1 MESLLAYALGFLDF
15 FTAVFG
21 FASAFPFA
29 SPPVFFAA
37 TKGGRAARGLA
48 WGAAELPVSD
58 AVLAAA
64 IGSGFAS
71 GALSAG
77 LGVAFFTFFA
87 ARTSSAV
94 GAGGATGWS
103 PLAITSPLYTQ
114 HLMPITPYVV
124 FASAVP

>member
-1 MESLLAYALGFLDF
+1 MKWLLAYEVLGLRDF

-21 FASAFPFA
+21 FASAFAFA
-29 SPPVFFAA
+29 SPAFFAA
-37 TKGGRAARGLA
+37 TGWGRALG
-48 WGAAELPVSD
+48 
-58 AVLAAA
+58 LAAA
-64 IGSGFAS
+64 GLPASAAALTAATGSGFSSAAI
-71 GALSAG
+71 GAG

-114 HLMPITPYVV
+114 HLMPITP
-124 FASAVP
+124 

>member
-29 SPPVFFAA
+29 SPPAFFAA
-37 TKGGRAARGLA
+37 TKGGRAALGLA
-48 WGAAELPVSD
+48 WGAAGLPVSD

-64 IGSGFAS
+64 TGSVLSS
-71 GALSAG
+71 GALVTG
-77 LGVAFFTFFA
+77 LGGAFFTFFA

-94 GAGGATGWS
+94 RARRGHRRA
-103 PLAITSPLYTQ
+103 PLA
-114 HLMPITPYVV
+114 
-124 FASAVP
+124 